1 MALKNLPP
9 VNAASSVQN
18 FSQFWS
24 MMKGGIAQASVINGS
39 SSVFSNPPLH
49 FFHRVFS
56 FLKK

>member
-18 FSQFWS
+18 FSQFWPL
-24 MMKGGIAQASVINGS
+24 MKGGVAQAPVIDG
-39 SSVFSNPPLH
+39 SSVFSNPSLH

-56 FLKK
+56 FFKK